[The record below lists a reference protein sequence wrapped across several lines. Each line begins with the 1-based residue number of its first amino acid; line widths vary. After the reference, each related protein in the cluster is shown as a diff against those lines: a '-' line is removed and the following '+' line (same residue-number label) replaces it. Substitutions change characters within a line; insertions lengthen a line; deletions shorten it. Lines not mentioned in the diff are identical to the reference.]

1 MKRLFVLLTII
12 IIVSGCDTT
21 EPILEP
27 NPLNGKW
34 KSVKIDEMTPYILV
48 EMQLLEVFQ
57 AKDGVVYGGLI
68 NGSGGYEFMHW
79 WIEFEITSGVSD
91 RTNNSIRMTF
101 ITESLYVDGNMIRST
116 GKIEGKIISESL
128 LSAVIQINEIGRAFE
143 LIFEKVNQ

>member
-1 MKRLFVLLTII
+1 
-12 IIVSGCDTT
+12 
-21 EPILEP
+21 
-27 NPLNGKW
+27 
-34 KSVKIDEMTPYILV
+34 
-48 EMQLLEVFQ
+48 
-57 AKDGVVYGGLI
+57 VYGGLI